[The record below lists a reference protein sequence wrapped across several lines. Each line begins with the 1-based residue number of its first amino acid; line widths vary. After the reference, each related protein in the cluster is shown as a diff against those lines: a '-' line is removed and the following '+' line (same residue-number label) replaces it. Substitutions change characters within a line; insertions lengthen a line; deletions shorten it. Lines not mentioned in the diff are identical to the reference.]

1 MGAPV
6 SAGDVLSDLLRA
18 IRHQFYA
25 DSPRAFYQQRDALIL
40 CLTRPA
46 QWFSDRGVCFPE
58 GRYIRLIQDILQT
71 IKRHGATGQ
80 IRWFPGYLGK
90 AVEQYLI
97 HHGDELYREAK
108 GSRNLAELALSKLR
122 QAPSQDDVAA
132 PLAEARRILLSAR
145 KRPSKTPRAQALQSS
160 LPGL

>member
-1 MGAPV
+1 M

-18 IRHQFYA
+18 IRNQFYA
-25 DSPRAFYQQRDALIL
+25 DSPRAFFQQRDALLL

-46 QWFSDRGVCFPE
+46 QWFSDRGILFPPA
-58 GRYIRLIQDILQT
+58 RYSRLLLDILQS
-71 IKRHGATGQ
+71 IKRHGATGE

-97 HHGDELYREAK
+97 HNGDELYREAK
-108 GSRNLAELALSKLR
+108 AARNLAEIALSRIRTAPAAVSEGDVITPLVLAR
-122 QAPSQDDVAA
+122 QI
-132 PLAEARRILLSAR
+132 ILQAR
-145 KRPSKTPRAQALQSS
+145 KKSRAKRPAEPLQSA

>member
-1 MGAPV
+1 M
-6 SAGDVLSDLLRA
+6 SAGTLLADLLRA
-18 IRHQFYA
+18 IRNQFYPDA
-25 DSPRAFYQQRDALIL
+25 PRAFFQQRDALIL

-46 QWFSDRGVCFPE
+46 QWFSDRGVSFPE
-58 GRYIRLIQDILQT
+58 ARYTRLIQDILQT

-108 GSRNLAELALSKLR
+108 ASRNLAEIALSKLR
-122 QAPSQDDVAA
+122 QSTAQEDVAA
-132 PLAEARRILLSAR
+132 PLAEARRILLTAR
-145 KRPSKTPRAQALQSS
+145 KRPLKTLRAQGLQCT
-160 LPGL
+160 LPGI

>member
-1 MGAPV
+1 MNP
-6 SAGDVLSDLLRA
+6 GDVLADLLA
-18 IRHQFYA
+18 VIRNQFYA
-25 DSPRAFYQQRDALIL
+25 DSPKAFFQQRDALVL

-46 QWFSDRGVCFPE
+46 QWFSDRGICFPPA
-58 GRYIRLIQDILQT
+58 RYTRLLQDILQT
-71 IKRHGATGQ
+71 IKRHGATGE

-97 HHGDELYREAK
+97 HNGDDLYREAK
-108 GSRNLAELALSKLR
+108 GARNLAEVALSKLKPTDA
-122 QAPSQDDVAA
+122 QADVTA

-145 KRPSKTPRAQALQSS
+145 KKPVRKAHAPALQPP